1 MVASIGTPLM
11 VPVKVNDPFTAANEP
26 AGIVAENPPTWRVTS
41 WVKGSMLPPD
51 PGVTVPCTSNPL
63 EAGWIWAAAEKAAN
77 GAMFASTHVSF
88 RLAHGMQ
95 PTPPKITAR
104 RVA

>member
-11 VPVKVNDPFTAANEP
+11 APVKVNDPPTAANEP

-41 WVKGSMLPPD
+41 WVKGLMLPPD
-51 PGVTVPCTSNPL
+51 PGVNVPCTVNPP

-77 GAMFASTHVSF
+77 GTMSASTQDRKST
-88 RLAHGMQ
+88 RLNSSHGY
-95 PTPPKITAR
+95 ISYA
-104 RVA
+104 VVC